1 MVNGLPRKPLTR
13 PLRKDLRRP
22 LRTPAPVA
30 RRSL

>member
-30 RRSL
+30 RRGL